1 MKNKFMILILLFV
14 FTGCNGQNDDFLNEK
29 SSILKNQYENLIKLS
44 QIANVIDNDDESYW
58 AYKYAD
64 STLSTIDESGK
75 SYYKDLTKIYS
86 AYSYIFYGMSY
97 KRTVMSISR
106 GDDYAFEDLNQ
117 TIINPSSKKI
127 VDLSNLSKN
136 ELSSIHS
143 IINFYKVSRMPRYDN
158 MQDMFK
164 HNKLENEYIFKNT
177 SQEQAYRIT
186 SFNNKKLFFK
196 IFAGLII
203 DIYSINNKDVD
214 DTTYN
219 DYMKTI
225 LKLGEKMDEIPFDNA
240 KITKLNS
247 LQYYAYILKSSE
259 VQKAMLNLL
268 AKEIDVLKQRNE

>member
-1 MKNKFMILILLFV
+1 MILILLLV

-29 SSILKNQYENLIKLS
+29 SSILKNQSENLIKLS
-44 QIANVIDNDDESYW
+44 QIASVIDNDDASYW

-106 GDDYAFEDLNQ
+106 GDDYSFEDLNQ

-164 HNKLENEYIFKNT
+164 HNKLENESIFKNNT
-177 SQEQAYRIT
+177 PEQAYRIT

-203 DIYSINNKDVD
+203 DIYSINNQDVD

-240 KITKLNS
+240 KITKLNN

>member
-1 MKNKFMILILLFV
+1 MILILLFV

-29 SSILKNQYENLIKLS
+29 SSILKNQSENLIKLS

-106 GDDYAFEDLNQ
+106 GDDYSFEDLNQ

-164 HNKLENEYIFKNT
+164 HNKLENESIFKNNT
-177 SQEQAYRIT
+177 PEQAYRIT

-203 DIYSINNKDVD
+203 DIYSINNQDVD

-240 KITKLNS
+240 KITKLNN

>member
-1 MKNKFMILILLFV
+1 MKNKFMILILLLV

-29 SSILKNQYENLIKLS
+29 SSILKNQSENLIKLS

-106 GDDYAFEDLNQ
+106 GDDYSFEDLNQ

-164 HNKLENEYIFKNT
+164 HNKLENESIFKNNT
-177 SQEQAYRIT
+177 PEQAYRIT

-203 DIYSINNKDVD
+203 DIYSINNQDVD

-240 KITKLNS
+240 KITKLNN

>member
-1 MKNKFMILILLFV
+1 MKNKFMILILLLV

-29 SSILKNQYENLIKLS
+29 SSILKNQSENLIKLS

-106 GDDYAFEDLNQ
+106 GDDYSFEDLNQ

-164 HNKLENEYIFKNT
+164 HNKLENESIFKNNT
-177 SQEQAYRIT
+177 PEQAYRIT

-203 DIYSINNKDVD
+203 DIYSINNQDVD
-214 DTTYN
+214 DNTYN

-240 KITKLNS
+240 KITKLNN

>member
-1 MKNKFMILILLFV
+1 MKNKFMILILLLV

-29 SSILKNQYENLIKLS
+29 SSILKNQSENLIKLS
-44 QIANVIDNDDESYW
+44 QIASVIDNDDASYW

-106 GDDYAFEDLNQ
+106 GDDYSFEDLNQ

-164 HNKLENEYIFKNT
+164 HNKLENESIFKNNT
-177 SQEQAYRIT
+177 PEQAYRIT

-203 DIYSINNKDVD
+203 DIYSINNQDVD

-240 KITKLNS
+240 KITKLNN

>member
-1 MKNKFMILILLFV
+1 MKNKFMILILLLV

-29 SSILKNQYENLIKLS
+29 SSILKNQSENLIKLS
-44 QIANVIDNDDESYW
+44 QIASVIDNDDASYW

-106 GDDYAFEDLNQ
+106 GDDYSFEDLNQ

-164 HNKLENEYIFKNT
+164 HNKLENESIFKNNT
-177 SQEQAYRIT
+177 PEQAYRIT

-203 DIYSINNKDVD
+203 DIYSINNQDVD

-219 DYMKTI
+219 DYMKAI

-240 KITKLNS
+240 KITKLNN
-247 LQYYAYILKSSE
+247 LQYYAYILKISE